1 MSVNR
6 WQVHRAGILNYWYY
20 DEAEFLFAGG
30 RLMLRGSNGS
40 GKSVTMQSLVTVLLD
55 GVTQAR
61 RLDSFGSQSRRI
73 EDYLLGERE
82 ISEVDERTG
91 YLFFEY
97 KREATEQY
105 VTTGI
110 GLHAKRGTGRVD
122 FWGFVLENG
131 RRVGK
136 DFSLYH
142 LGHDPETGKTVKIPL
157 SRRELVHAIGA
168 DGQVV
173 SSHSEYMA
181 LVNARVY
188 GFRELGQYEEL
199 MRLLIQ
205 LRSPKLS
212 RDFKPTVIYEIL
224 NASLPA
230 LTDEELRPL
239 SETLANIEQT
249 RLSLEQMRREE
260 KAFSQLCQAYT
271 AYNRS
276 VLGKRASLLMGQRER
291 LQAAERRL
299 EAIGG
304 EQKEAEALC
313 AQAATAQ
320 QSLTAEESRLREE
333 QKALMS
339 NEAFQ
344 AAEEK
349 KQRLDERAQLAKRRE
364 QKAGDYAAK
373 RRREL
378 TLTEDLRKAEAACEA
393 LRQAAAAALAALGE
407 LAADGVFPEHAALAA
422 EATAETVDD
431 ALAQVF
437 RQRLKDWRAHLR
449 AVRAAFADIGQRREE
464 LARLAQ
470 EFSEEL
476 RQLDVYKEEKAQAER
491 ALGEARRALVA
502 QYYEWKKAYAERL
515 PVEEETKL
523 LGMLADLYET
533 CDWQDVTE
541 VLEAA
546 QTAAQQRL
554 LAQESEVRLVLTE
567 TREVREAK
575 EAEIAQLKEARE
587 AEPEQHEAVRATRA
601 RLRAAGIPCQSF
613 YEAVEFK
620 KEVSPE
626 TRERLESA
634 LTEAGL
640 LQALILTDDAADAQL
655 TAEDYGAVL
664 RAGEP
669 VLMGQSLCD
678 YLEPTPDEAAGVT
691 KERIAAVLGGIKVTL
706 AAGAYPA
713 ADGGVTCIDIET
725 GGYAQGCV
733 SGHAPHAEGAR
744 YIGRQAREALR
755 RRQLAA
761 AEAELAALRQREE
774 RQQAELAEIAAA
786 RAAVLEARRA
796 FPAETACRT
805 QYEAARAK
813 EAFITQQAQRVE
825 EKDAQQ
831 KERQLALRESI
842 AALRELRADD
852 ALAAEDAAYEAAERQ
867 LEEYQQELDVM
878 FRKAGELRN
887 AQSLAA
893 RDRDDLA
900 DTRAEADC
908 LRGEQLE
915 LEARDQWLGARLAA
929 LDELLAAL
937 DAAAIEQRIA
947 AIAARLDAV
956 PEELRQAVR
965 EETEARGRLRQLAQ
979 ESERLTRACAERH
992 QLTAAAEKLVE
1003 AERAYA
1009 FLPAEDLTPQ
1019 GIAALAKAQES
1030 SDAATL
1036 AKRFTRVSNAYQE
1049 SQSVLTEY
1057 RLILQTAETAL
1068 ALPAGLGTAAALA
1081 ADDATAA
1088 VLFPEDWQALR
1099 EAAARQLVLTVS
1111 GSRKESPY
1119 TERDALV
1126 QRLAEQQNLL
1136 SEQDEALY
1144 KQIIMNSIGATI
1156 SAHIYDAER
1165 WVSQMN
1171 AIMAQSETSS
1181 GLRFHLS
1188 WKPDVDAADAA
1199 GGENLR
1205 EVVRLLHADPGALTE
1220 EDRGKLMDFFKN
1232 RVDQARAI
1240 ADADDKSADAWSPA
1254 VRDMLDY
1261 RKWFAFQLS
1270 YDKGEK
1276 IRRRQLTDRNFFQFS
1291 GGEKAMA
1298 MYAPL
1303 FSAAYSRYQEAAPDA
1318 PRLITL
1324 DEAFAGVDEQNMR
1337 DMFRLVESMHFNYIM
1352 NSQAVWGEYD
1362 VVPEL
1367 NIYSL
1372 MRPLNAPFVTLV
1384 KFHWDGR
1391 MRRPL
1396 DAGAEGSGETEAAD
1410 DADGAAG

>member
-1 MSVNR
+1 
-6 WQVHRAGILNYWYY
+6 
-20 DEAEFLFAGG
+20 
-30 RLMLRGSNGS
+30 
-40 GKSVTMQSLVTVLLD
+40 
-55 GVTQAR
+55 
-61 RLDSFGSQSRRI
+61 
-73 EDYLLGERE
+73 
-82 ISEVDERTG
+82 
-91 YLFFEY
+91 
-97 KREATEQY
+97 
-105 VTTGI
+105 
-110 GLHAKRGTGRVD
+110 
-122 FWGFVLENG
+122 
-131 RRVGK
+131 
-136 DFSLYH
+136 
-142 LGHDPETGKTVKIPL
+142 
-157 SRRELVHAIGA
+157 
-168 DGQVV
+168 
-173 SSHSEYMA
+173 
-181 LVNARVY
+181 
-188 GFRELGQYEEL
+188 
-199 MRLLIQ
+199 
-205 LRSPKLS
+205 
-212 RDFKPTVIYEIL
+212 
-224 NASLPA
+224 
-230 LTDEELRPL
+230 
-239 SETLANIEQT
+239 
-249 RLSLEQMRREE
+249 
-260 KAFSQLCQAYT
+260 
-271 AYNRS
+271 
-276 VLGKRASLLMGQRER
+276 
-291 LQAAERRL
+291 
-299 EAIGG
+299 
-304 EQKEAEALC
+304 
-313 AQAATAQ
+313 
-320 QSLTAEESRLREE
+320 
-333 QKALMS
+333 
-339 NEAFQ
+339 
-344 AAEEK
+344 
-349 KQRLDERAQLAKRRE
+349 
-364 QKAGDYAAK
+364 
-373 RRREL
+373 
-378 TLTEDLRKAEAACEA
+378 
-393 LRQAAAAALAALGE
+393 
-407 LAADGVFPEHAALAA
+407 
-422 EATAETVDD
+422 
-431 ALAQVF
+431 
-437 RQRLKDWRAHLR
+437 
-449 AVRAAFADIGQRREE
+449 
-464 LARLAQ
+464 
-470 EFSEEL
+470 
-476 RQLDVYKEEKAQAER
+476 
-491 ALGEARRALVA
+491 
-502 QYYEWKKAYAERL
+502 
-515 PVEEETKL
+515 
-523 LGMLADLYET
+523 MLADLYET

-546 QTAAQQRL
+546 QTVAQQRL
-554 LAQESEVRLVLTE
+554 LAQESEVRLALTE
-567 TREVREAK
+567 TREAREAK
-575 EAEIAQLKEARE
+575 EMEIAQLKEARE

-601 RLRAAGIPCQSF
+601 RLRAAGIPCQPF

-640 LQALILTDDAADAQL
+640 LQALILADDAADAQL

-691 KERIAAVLGGIKVTL
+691 KERIAAVLGGIQVAL
-706 AAGAYPA
+706 AVGAYPA
-713 ADGGVTCIDIET
+713 ADGGVTCIDIEA

-761 AEAELAALRQREE
+761 AEEELAALRQREE
-774 RQQAELAEIAAA
+774 RQQAEIAKIAAA

-852 ALAAEDAAYEAAERQ
+852 ALAAEDAAYEAAER
-867 LEEYQQELDVM
+867 
-878 FRKAGELRN
+878 
-887 AQSLAA
+887 
-893 RDRDDLA
+893 
-900 DTRAEADC
+900 
-908 LRGEQLE
+908 
-915 LEARDQWLGARLAA
+915 
-929 LDELLAAL
+929 
-937 DAAAIEQRIA
+937 
-947 AIAARLDAV
+947 
-956 PEELRQAVR
+956 
-965 EETEARGRLRQLAQ
+965 
-979 ESERLTRACAERH
+979 
-992 QLTAAAEKLVE
+992 
-1003 AERAYA
+1003 AYA
-1009 FLPAEDLTPQ
+1009 FLPAEELTPQ

-1068 ALPAGLGTAAALA
+1068 ALPAGLGTDAALA
-1081 ADDATAA
+1081 ADGAA
-1088 VLFPEDWQALR
+1088 VMFPEEWQALR

-1240 ADADDKSADAWSPA
+1240 ADVDDKSADAWSPA

-1261 RKWFAFQLS
+1261 RQWFAFQLS

>member
-1 MSVNR
+1 M
-6 WQVHRAGILNYWYY
+6 
-20 DEAEFLFAGG
+20 
-30 RLMLRGSNGS
+30 
-40 GKSVTMQSLVTVLLD
+40 
-55 GVTQAR
+55 
-61 RLDSFGSQSRRI
+61 
-73 EDYLLGERE
+73 
-82 ISEVDERTG
+82 
-91 YLFFEY
+91 
-97 KREATEQY
+97 
-105 VTTGI
+105 
-110 GLHAKRGTGRVD
+110 
-122 FWGFVLENG
+122 
-131 RRVGK
+131 
-136 DFSLYH
+136 
-142 LGHDPETGKTVKIPL
+142 
-157 SRRELVHAIGA
+157 
-168 DGQVV
+168 
-173 SSHSEYMA
+173 
-181 LVNARVY
+181 
-188 GFRELGQYEEL
+188 
-199 MRLLIQ
+199 
-205 LRSPKLS
+205 
-212 RDFKPTVIYEIL
+212 
-224 NASLPA
+224 
-230 LTDEELRPL
+230 
-239 SETLANIEQT
+239 
-249 RLSLEQMRREE
+249 
-260 KAFSQLCQAYT
+260 
-271 AYNRS
+271 
-276 VLGKRASLLMGQRER
+276 
-291 LQAAERRL
+291 
-299 EAIGG
+299 
-304 EQKEAEALC
+304 
-313 AQAATAQ
+313 
-320 QSLTAEESRLREE
+320 
-333 QKALMS
+333 
-339 NEAFQ
+339 
-344 AAEEK
+344 
-349 KQRLDERAQLAKRRE
+349 
-364 QKAGDYAAK
+364 
-373 RRREL
+373 
-378 TLTEDLRKAEAACEA
+378 
-393 LRQAAAAALAALGE
+393 
-407 LAADGVFPEHAALAA
+407 
-422 EATAETVDD
+422 
-431 ALAQVF
+431 
-437 RQRLKDWRAHLR
+437 
-449 AVRAAFADIGQRREE
+449 
-464 LARLAQ
+464 
-470 EFSEEL
+470 
-476 RQLDVYKEEKAQAER
+476 
-491 ALGEARRALVA
+491 
-502 QYYEWKKAYAERL
+502 
-515 PVEEETKL
+515 
-523 LGMLADLYET
+523 
-533 CDWQDVTE
+533 
-541 VLEAA
+541 
-546 QTAAQQRL
+546 
-554 LAQESEVRLVLTE
+554 
-567 TREVREAK
+567 
-575 EAEIAQLKEARE
+575 
-587 AEPEQHEAVRATRA
+587 
-601 RLRAAGIPCQSF
+601 
-613 YEAVEFK
+613 
-620 KEVSPE
+620 
-626 TRERLESA
+626 
-634 LTEAGL
+634 
-640 LQALILTDDAADAQL
+640 
-655 TAEDYGAVL
+655 
-664 RAGEP
+664 
-669 VLMGQSLCD
+669 
-678 YLEPTPDEAAGVT
+678 
-691 KERIAAVLGGIKVTL
+691 
-706 AAGAYPA
+706 
-713 ADGGVTCIDIET
+713 
-725 GGYAQGCV
+725 
-733 SGHAPHAEGAR
+733 
-744 YIGRQAREALR
+744 
-755 RRQLAA
+755 
-761 AEAELAALRQREE
+761 
-774 RQQAELAEIAAA
+774 
-786 RAAVLEARRA
+786 
-796 FPAETACRT
+796 
-805 QYEAARAK
+805 
-813 EAFITQQAQRVE
+813 E

-878 FRKAGELRN
+878 FRKAGELRS

-900 DTRAEADC
+900 DTRAEADR

-915 LEARDQWLGARLAA
+915 LEA

-947 AIAARLDAV
+947 AITARLDAV

-979 ESERLTRACAERH
+979 ESERLTRACAERR

-1009 FLPAEDLTPQ
+1009 FLPAEELTPQ

-1081 ADDATAA
+1081 ADDAAAA

-1119 TERDALV
+1119 AARDALV

-1240 ADADDKSADAWSPA
+1240 ADVDDKSADAWSPA

-1261 RKWFAFQLS
+1261 RQWFAFQLS

>member
-97 KREATEQY
+97 KREETEQY

-157 SRRELVHAIGA
+157 SRRELVHEVGA

-188 GFRELGQYEEL
+188 GFREIGQYEEL

-249 RLSLEQMRREE
+249 RLSLEQMGREE
-260 KAFSQLCQAYT
+260 KAFAQLCQAYT

-276 VLGKRASLLMGQRER
+276 VLGKRASLLFGQRER
-291 LQAAERRL
+291 LRAAERRL

-304 EQKEAEALC
+304 EQKEAGALC
-313 AQAATAQ
+313 AQAAAVQ

-349 KQRLDERAQLAKRRE
+349 KQRLDERAQLAKRWE
-364 QKAGDYAAK
+364 QKADDYAAK

-393 LRQAAAAALAALGE
+393 LRQAVAAALAALGE

-437 RQRLKDWRAHLR
+437 RQRLKAWRAHLR

-476 RQLDVYKEEKAQAER
+476 RQLDAYKEEKAQAER

-554 LAQESEVRLVLTE
+554 LAQESEVQLALAALAE
-567 TREVREAK
+567 AREAS
-575 EAEIAQLKEARE
+575 EAEVAQLKEARE
-587 AEPEQHEAVRATRA
+587 AEPEQHEDVRATRA
-601 RLRAAGIPCQSF
+601 RLRAAGIHCQPF
-613 YEAVEFK
+613 YGAVEFK
-620 KEVSPE
+620 KEVAPE

-640 LQALILTDDAADAQL
+640 LQALILADDAADARL
-655 TAEDYGAVL
+655 TEQDYGAVL

-691 KERIAAVLGGIKVTL
+691 KERIAAVLGGIRVAL
-706 AAGAYPA
+706 ASGAYPA

-733 SGHAPHAEGAR
+733 SGHAPRAEGAR

-755 RRQLAA
+755 RRQLAE
-761 AEAELAALRQREE
+761 AEARLADLRSQEAA
-774 RQQAELAEIAAA
+774 QQARLDEIAAA
-786 RAAVLEARRA
+786 RAGVREARRA
-796 FPAETACRT
+796 FPGETACRT

-813 EAFITQQAQRVE
+813 EAFIAQQAQRVE
-825 EKDAQQ
+825 EKDA
-831 KERQLALRESI
+831 KKKARQLALRERI

-852 ALAAEDAAYEAAERQ
+852 ALAAEDAAYEAAERE
-867 LEEYQQELDVM
+867 LEEYQQELAVL
-878 FRKAGELRN
+878 FRKAAELRST
-887 AQSLAA
+887 QSMAA

-900 DTRAEADC
+900 ATRAEADR

-915 LEARDQWLGARLAA
+915 MEERNQWLAARVAA
-929 LDELLAAL
+929 LDEVLARL

-979 ESERLTRACAERH
+979 ESERLTRACAERR

-1009 FLPAEDLTPQ
+1009 FLPAEELTPQ

-1057 RLILQTAETAL
+1057 RLVLQTAETEL
-1068 ALPAGLGTAAALA
+1068 TLPAGLGTAAALA
-1081 ADDATAA
+1081 ADDAAAA

-1119 TERDALV
+1119 AEHAAIA
-1126 QRLAEQQNLL
+1126 QRLEEQQNLL
-1136 SEQDEALY
+1136 SQQDQELY
-1144 KQIIMNSIGATI
+1144 EQIIMNSIGATI

-1188 WKPDVDAADAA
+1188 WKPDAEA
-1199 GGENLR
+1199 GGEGLR
-1205 EVVRLLHADPGALTE
+1205 EVVQLLHADPGALTE

-1232 RVDQARAI
+1232 RVDQASAI

-1276 IRRRQLTDRNFFQFS
+1276 IRRRQLTDRNFSQFS

-1337 DMFRLVESMHFNYIM
+1337 DMFRIVESMHFNYIM

-1367 NIYSL
+1367 NIYNL
-1372 MRPLNAPFVTLV
+1372 MRPLNKPFVTLV
-1384 KFHWDGR
+1384 KFHWDGH

-1396 DAGAEGSGETEAAD
+1396 DEEAE
-1410 DADGAAG
+1410 DAES

>member
-199 MRLLIQ
+199 
-205 LRSPKLS
+205 
-212 RDFKPTVIYEIL
+212 
-224 NASLPA
+224 
-230 LTDEELRPL
+230 RPL

-276 VLGKRASLLMGQRER
+276 VLGKRASLLLGQRER

-313 AQAATAQ
+313 AQAAAAQ

-364 QKAGDYAAK
+364 QKADDYAAK

-422 EATAETVDD
+422 EATAETADD

-437 RQRLKDWRAHLR
+437 RQRLKAWRAHLR

-491 ALGEARRALVA
+491 ALGEARQALVA

-554 LAQESEVRLVLTE
+554 LAQESEVRLALIE
-567 TREVREAK
+567 TREAREAK
-575 EAEIAQLKEARE
+575 EMEIAQLKEARE

-601 RLRAAGIPCQSF
+601 RLRAAGIPCQPF

-640 LQALILTDDAADAQL
+640 LQALILADDAADAQL

-691 KERIAAVLGGIKVTL
+691 KERIAAVLGGIQVAL

-713 ADGGVTCIDIET
+713 ADGGVTCIDIEA

-761 AEAELAALRQREE
+761 AEEELAALRQREE
-774 RQQAELAEIAAA
+774 RQQAEIAKIAAA

-852 ALAAEDAAYEAAERQ
+852 ALAA
-867 LEEYQQELDVM
+867 
-878 FRKAGELRN
+878 
-887 AQSLAA
+887 
-893 RDRDDLA
+893 
-900 DTRAEADC
+900 
-908 LRGEQLE
+908 
-915 LEARDQWLGARLAA
+915 

-947 AIAARLDAV
+947 AITARLDAV

-979 ESERLTRACAERH
+979 ESERLTRACAERR

-1003 AERAYA
+1003 AERVYA
-1009 FLPAEDLTPQ
+1009 FLPAEELTSQ

-1068 ALPAGLGTAAALA
+1068 ALPAGLGTDAALA
-1081 ADDATAA
+1081 ADGAA
-1088 VLFPEDWQALR
+1088 VMFPEEWQALR

-1240 ADADDKSADAWSPA
+1240 ADVDDKSADAWSPA

-1261 RKWFAFQLS
+1261 RQWFAFQLS

-1372 MRPLNAPFVTLV
+1372 MRPLNALFVTLV

>member
-73 EDYLLGERE
+73 EEYLLGERE

-157 SRRELVHAIGA
+157 SRRELVHEVGA

-188 GFRELGQYEEL
+188 GFREIGQYEEL

-260 KAFSQLCQAYT
+260 KAFAQLCQAYT

-276 VLGKRASLLMGQRER
+276 VLGKRASLLFGQRER
-291 LQAAERRL
+291 LRAAERRL

-304 EQKEAEALC
+304 EQKEAGALC
-313 AQAATAQ
+313 AQAAAAQ

-364 QKAGDYAAK
+364 QKADDYAAK

-393 LRQAAAAALAALGE
+393 IEAAAATGLERLEETAS
-407 LAADGVFPEHAALAA
+407 DGVFPEHAALVSEFSLAA
-422 EATAETVDD
+422 ADD

-437 RQRLKDWRAHLR
+437 RQRLQAWRAHLR

-476 RQLDVYKEEKAQAER
+476 RQLDAYKEEKAQAER

-554 LAQESEVRLVLTE
+554 LAQESEVQLALAALAE
-567 TREVREAK
+567 AREAS
-575 EAEIAQLKEARE
+575 EAEVAQLKEARE
-587 AEPEQHEAVRATRA
+587 AEPEQHEDVRATVA

-620 KEVSPE
+620 KEVAPE

-640 LQALILTDDAADAQL
+640 LQALILADDAADAQL
-655 TAEDYGAVL
+655 MEEDYGAVL

-691 KERIAAVLGGIKVTL
+691 KERIAAVLGGIRVAL
-706 AAGAYPA
+706 ASGAYPA
-713 ADGGVTCIDIET
+713 ADGGVTCIDIEA

-733 SGHAPHAEGAR
+733 SGHAPHAEGAC

-761 AEAELAALRQREE
+761 AEEELAALRQQEE

-786 RAAVLEARRA
+786 RAGVREARRA

-825 EKDAQQ
+825 EKDALQ
-831 KERQLALRESI
+831 KERQLALRERI

-878 FRKAGELRN
+878 FRKAGELRS

-900 DTRAEADC
+900 DTRAEADR

-947 AIAARLDAV
+947 AITARLDAV

-979 ESERLTRACAERH
+979 ESERLTRACAERR

-1009 FLPAEDLTPQ
+1009 FLPAEELTPQ

-1081 ADDATAA
+1081 ADDAAAA

-1119 TERDALV
+1119 AERDALA

-1276 IRRRQLTDRNFFQFS
+1276 
-1291 GGEKAMA
+1291 AMA

-1396 DAGAEGSGETEAAD
+1396 DAGAEGSGKTEAAD

>member
-276 VLGKRASLLMGQRER
+276 VLGKRASLLLGQRER

-313 AQAATAQ
+313 AQAAAAQ

-364 QKAGDYAAK
+364 QKADDYAAK

-422 EATAETVDD
+422 ETTAETADD

-437 RQRLKDWRAHLR
+437 RQRLKAWRAHLR

-491 ALGEARRALVA
+491 ALGEARQALVA

-554 LAQESEVRLVLTE
+554 LAQESEVRLALTE
-567 TREVREAK
+567 TREAREAK
-575 EAEIAQLKEARE
+575 EMEIAQLKEARE

-601 RLRAAGIPCQSF
+601 RLRAAGIPCQPF

-640 LQALILTDDAADAQL
+640 LQALILADDAADAQL

-691 KERIAAVLGGIKVTL
+691 KERIAAVLGGIQVAL

-744 YIGRQAREALR
+744 YIGRQARETLR

-761 AEAELAALRQREE
+761 AEEELAALRQREE
-774 RQQAELAEIAAA
+774 RQQAEIAKIAAA

-831 KERQLALRESI
+831 KVRQLALRERI

-878 FRKAGELRN
+878 FRKAGELRS

-900 DTRAEADC
+900 DTRAEADR

-947 AIAARLDAV
+947 AITARLDAV

-979 ESERLTRACAERH
+979 ESERLTRACAERR

-1009 FLPAEDLTPQ
+1009 FLPAEELTSQ

-1081 ADDATAA
+1081 ADDAAAA

-1119 TERDALV
+1119 AERDALV

-1240 ADADDKSADAWSPA
+1240 ADVDDKSADAWSPA

-1261 RKWFAFQLS
+1261 RQWFAFQLS

>member
-30 RLMLRGSNGS
+30 CLMLRGSNGS

-82 ISEVDERTG
+82 ISEVDERMG

-249 RLSLEQMRREE
+249 RLSLEQMGREE

-276 VLGKRASLLMGQRER
+276 VLGKRASLLLDQRER

-313 AQAATAQ
+313 AQAAAAQ

-364 QKAGDYAAK
+364 QKADDYAAK

-422 EATAETVDD
+422 ETTAETADD

-437 RQRLKDWRAHLR
+437 RQRLKAWRAHLR

-491 ALGEARRALVA
+491 ALGEARQALVA

-554 LAQESEVRLVLTE
+554 LAQESEVRLALTE
-567 TREVREAK
+567 TREAREAK
-575 EAEIAQLKEARE
+575 EMEIAQLKEARE

-601 RLRAAGIPCQSF
+601 PAGGGHPLPALLRGGGVQKGGLAG
-613 YEAVEFK
+613 
-620 KEVSPE
+620 
-626 TRERLESA
+626 
-634 LTEAGL
+634 
-640 LQALILTDDAADAQL
+640 DARAPGV
-655 TAEDYGAVL
+655 GAH
-664 RAGEP
+664 
-669 VLMGQSLCD
+669 
-678 YLEPTPDEAAGVT
+678 
-691 KERIAAVLGGIKVTL
+691 GGGA
-706 AAGAYPA
+706 AAGAHP
-713 ADGGVTCIDIET
+713 
-725 GGYAQGCV
+725 
-733 SGHAPHAEGAR
+733 
-744 YIGRQAREALR
+744 
-755 RRQLAA
+755 
-761 AEAELAALRQREE
+761 
-774 RQQAELAEIAAA
+774 
-786 RAAVLEARRA
+786 
-796 FPAETACRT
+796 
-805 QYEAARAK
+805 
-813 EAFITQQAQRVE
+813 
-825 EKDAQQ
+825 
-831 KERQLALRESI
+831 
-842 AALRELRADD
+842 
-852 ALAAEDAAYEAAERQ
+852 
-867 LEEYQQELDVM
+867 
-878 FRKAGELRN
+878 
-887 AQSLAA
+887 
-893 RDRDDLA
+893 
-900 DTRAEADC
+900 
-908 LRGEQLE
+908 RG
-915 LEARDQWLGARLAA
+915 
-929 LDELLAAL
+929 
-937 DAAAIEQRIA
+937 
-947 AIAARLDAV
+947 
-956 PEELRQAVR
+956 
-965 EETEARGRLRQLAQ
+965 
-979 ESERLTRACAERH
+979 
-992 QLTAAAEKLVE
+992 
-1003 AERAYA
+1003 
-1009 FLPAEDLTPQ
+1009 
-1019 GIAALAKAQES
+1019 
-1030 SDAATL
+1030 
-1036 AKRFTRVSNAYQE
+1036 
-1049 SQSVLTEY
+1049 
-1057 RLILQTAETAL
+1057 
-1068 ALPAGLGTAAALA
+1068 
-1081 ADDATAA
+1081 
-1088 VLFPEDWQALR
+1088 
-1099 EAAARQLVLTVS
+1099 
-1111 GSRKESPY
+1111 
-1119 TERDALV
+1119 
-1126 QRLAEQQNLL
+1126 
-1136 SEQDEALY
+1136 
-1144 KQIIMNSIGATI
+1144 
-1156 SAHIYDAER
+1156 
-1165 WVSQMN
+1165 
-1171 AIMAQSETSS
+1171 
-1181 GLRFHLS
+1181 
-1188 WKPDVDAADAA
+1188 
-1199 GGENLR
+1199 
-1205 EVVRLLHADPGALTE
+1205 
-1220 EDRGKLMDFFKN
+1220 
-1232 RVDQARAI
+1232 
-1240 ADADDKSADAWSPA
+1240 
-1254 VRDMLDY
+1254 
-1261 RKWFAFQLS
+1261 
-1270 YDKGEK
+1270 
-1276 IRRRQLTDRNFFQFS
+1276 
-1291 GGEKAMA
+1291 
-1298 MYAPL
+1298 
-1303 FSAAYSRYQEAAPDA
+1303 
-1318 PRLITL
+1318 
-1324 DEAFAGVDEQNMR
+1324 
-1337 DMFRLVESMHFNYIM
+1337 
-1352 NSQAVWGEYD
+1352 
-1362 VVPEL
+1362 
-1367 NIYSL
+1367 
-1372 MRPLNAPFVTLV
+1372 
-1384 KFHWDGR
+1384 
-1391 MRRPL
+1391 
-1396 DAGAEGSGETEAAD
+1396 
-1410 DADGAAG
+1410 

>member
-276 VLGKRASLLMGQRER
+276 VLGKRASLLLGQRER

-313 AQAATAQ
+313 AQAAAAQ

-349 KQRLDERAQLAKRRE
+349 KQRLDERAQL
-364 QKAGDYAAK
+364 AK

-422 EATAETVDD
+422 ETTAETADD

-437 RQRLKDWRAHLR
+437 RQRLKAWRAHLR

-491 ALGEARRALVA
+491 ALGEARQALVA

-554 LAQESEVRLVLTE
+554 LAQESEVRLALIE
-567 TREVREAK
+567 TREAREAK
-575 EAEIAQLKEARE
+575 EMEIAQLKEARE

-601 RLRAAGIPCQSF
+601 RLRAAGIPCQPF

-640 LQALILTDDAADAQL
+640 LQALILADDAADAQL

-691 KERIAAVLGGIKVTL
+691 KERIAAVLGGIQVAL

-713 ADGGVTCIDIET
+713 ADGGVTCIDIEA

-774 RQQAELAEIAAA
+774 RQQAEIAKIAAA
-786 RAAVLEARRA
+786 RAGGSVSSRRSQSA
-796 FPAETACRT
+796 SR
-805 QYEAARAK
+805 ARARN
-813 EAFITQQAQRVE
+813 AASSRQRR
-825 EKDAQQ
+825 KSSSRRSAPMRSCRQRNSRHRASRRSQ
-831 KERQLALRESI
+831 KR
-842 AALRELRADD
+842 
-852 ALAAEDAAYEAAERQ
+852 
-867 LEEYQQELDVM
+867 
-878 FRKAGELRN
+878 RKAAMRP
-887 AQSLAA
+887 
-893 RDRDDLA
+893 
-900 DTRAEADC
+900 
-908 LRGEQLE
+908 
-915 LEARDQWLGARLAA
+915 RL
-929 LDELLAAL
+929 
-937 DAAAIEQRIA
+937 
-947 AIAARLDAV
+947 
-956 PEELRQAVR
+956 P
-965 EETEARGRLRQLAQ
+965 
-979 ESERLTRACAERH
+979 
-992 QLTAAAEKLVE
+992 
-1003 AERAYA
+1003 
-1009 FLPAEDLTPQ
+1009 
-1019 GIAALAKAQES
+1019 
-1030 SDAATL
+1030 
-1036 AKRFTRVSNAYQE
+1036 
-1049 SQSVLTEY
+1049 
-1057 RLILQTAETAL
+1057 
-1068 ALPAGLGTAAALA
+1068 
-1081 ADDATAA
+1081 
-1088 VLFPEDWQALR
+1088 
-1099 EAAARQLVLTVS
+1099 S
-1111 GSRKESPY
+1111 GS
-1119 TERDALV
+1119 
-1126 QRLAEQQNLL
+1126 
-1136 SEQDEALY
+1136 
-1144 KQIIMNSIGATI
+1144 
-1156 SAHIYDAER
+1156 
-1165 WVSQMN
+1165 
-1171 AIMAQSETSS
+1171 
-1181 GLRFHLS
+1181 
-1188 WKPDVDAADAA
+1188 
-1199 GGENLR
+1199 
-1205 EVVRLLHADPGALTE
+1205 
-1220 EDRGKLMDFFKN
+1220 
-1232 RVDQARAI
+1232 
-1240 ADADDKSADAWSPA
+1240 PA
-1254 VRDMLDY
+1254 
-1261 RKWFAFQLS
+1261 
-1270 YDKGEK
+1270 
-1276 IRRRQLTDRNFFQFS
+1276 
-1291 GGEKAMA
+1291 
-1298 MYAPL
+1298 
-1303 FSAAYSRYQEAAPDA
+1303 
-1318 PRLITL
+1318 
-1324 DEAFAGVDEQNMR
+1324 
-1337 DMFRLVESMHFNYIM
+1337 
-1352 NSQAVWGEYD
+1352 
-1362 VVPEL
+1362 
-1367 NIYSL
+1367 
-1372 MRPLNAPFVTLV
+1372 
-1384 KFHWDGR
+1384 
-1391 MRRPL
+1391 
-1396 DAGAEGSGETEAAD
+1396 
-1410 DADGAAG
+1410 

>member
-1 MSVNR
+1 M
-6 WQVHRAGILNYWYY
+6 
-20 DEAEFLFAGG
+20 
-30 RLMLRGSNGS
+30 
-40 GKSVTMQSLVTVLLD
+40 
-55 GVTQAR
+55 
-61 RLDSFGSQSRRI
+61 
-73 EDYLLGERE
+73 
-82 ISEVDERTG
+82 
-91 YLFFEY
+91 
-97 KREATEQY
+97 
-105 VTTGI
+105 
-110 GLHAKRGTGRVD
+110 
-122 FWGFVLENG
+122 
-131 RRVGK
+131 
-136 DFSLYH
+136 
-142 LGHDPETGKTVKIPL
+142 
-157 SRRELVHAIGA
+157 HAIGA

-378 TLTEDLRKAEAACEA
+378 TLTEELRKAEAACEA

-422 EATAETVDD
+422 EVTAETVDD

-437 RQRLKDWRAHLR
+437 RQRLKAWRAHLR

-678 YLEPTPDEAAGVT
+678 YLEPTPDETAGVT

-786 RAAVLEARRA
+786 RAGVREARRA

-831 KERQLALRESI
+831 KERQLALRERI

-878 FRKAGELRN
+878 FRKAGELRS

-1068 ALPAGLGTAAALA
+1068 ALPAGLGTAAVLA

>member
-1 MSVNR
+1 MSVNH

-61 RLDSFGSQSRRI
+61 QLDSFGSQSRRI

-97 KREATEQY
+97 KREETEQY

-131 RRVGK
+131 RRVGT
-136 DFSLYH
+136 DFAFYH

-276 VLGKRASLLMGQRER
+276 VLGKRASLLLGQRER

-304 EQKEAEALC
+304 EKKEAEALC

-364 QKAGDYAAK
+364 QKADDYAAK

-464 LARLAQ
+464 LAHLAQ

-567 TREVREAK
+567 TREAREAK

-640 LQALILTDDAADAQL
+640 LQALILADDAADAQL

-678 YLEPTPDEAAGVT
+678 YLEPTPQCSAASRSPWQLALIRRLMTVLPAST
-691 KERIAAVLGGIKVTL
+691 SRRAATRRAVCRAMHRTRRARAISAGRRARPC
-706 AAGAYPA
+706 AAA
-713 ADGGVTCIDIET
+713 
-725 GGYAQGCV
+725 
-733 SGHAPHAEGAR
+733 SS
-744 YIGRQAREALR
+744 LR
-755 RRQLAA
+755 RR
-761 AEAELAALRQREE
+761 R
-774 RQQAELAEIAAA
+774 
-786 RAAVLEARRA
+786 
-796 FPAETACRT
+796 
-805 QYEAARAK
+805 
-813 EAFITQQAQRVE
+813 
-825 EKDAQQ
+825 
-831 KERQLALRESI
+831 S
-842 AALRELRADD
+842 
-852 ALAAEDAAYEAAERQ
+852 
-867 LEEYQQELDVM
+867 
-878 FRKAGELRN
+878 
-887 AQSLAA
+887 
-893 RDRDDLA
+893 
-900 DTRAEADC
+900 
-908 LRGEQLE
+908 
-915 LEARDQWLGARLAA
+915 
-929 LDELLAAL
+929 
-937 DAAAIEQRIA
+937 
-947 AIAARLDAV
+947 
-956 PEELRQAVR
+956 
-965 EETEARGRLRQLAQ
+965 
-979 ESERLTRACAERH
+979 
-992 QLTAAAEKLVE
+992 
-1003 AERAYA
+1003 
-1009 FLPAEDLTPQ
+1009 
-1019 GIAALAKAQES
+1019 
-1030 SDAATL
+1030 
-1036 AKRFTRVSNAYQE
+1036 
-1049 SQSVLTEY
+1049 
-1057 RLILQTAETAL
+1057 
-1068 ALPAGLGTAAALA
+1068 
-1081 ADDATAA
+1081 
-1088 VLFPEDWQALR
+1088 
-1099 EAAARQLVLTVS
+1099 
-1111 GSRKESPY
+1111 
-1119 TERDALV
+1119 
-1126 QRLAEQQNLL
+1126 
-1136 SEQDEALY
+1136 
-1144 KQIIMNSIGATI
+1144 
-1156 SAHIYDAER
+1156 
-1165 WVSQMN
+1165 
-1171 AIMAQSETSS
+1171 
-1181 GLRFHLS
+1181 
-1188 WKPDVDAADAA
+1188 
-1199 GGENLR
+1199 
-1205 EVVRLLHADPGALTE
+1205 
-1220 EDRGKLMDFFKN
+1220 
-1232 RVDQARAI
+1232 
-1240 ADADDKSADAWSPA
+1240 
-1254 VRDMLDY
+1254 
-1261 RKWFAFQLS
+1261 
-1270 YDKGEK
+1270 
-1276 IRRRQLTDRNFFQFS
+1276 
-1291 GGEKAMA
+1291 
-1298 MYAPL
+1298 
-1303 FSAAYSRYQEAAPDA
+1303 
-1318 PRLITL
+1318 
-1324 DEAFAGVDEQNMR
+1324 
-1337 DMFRLVESMHFNYIM
+1337 
-1352 NSQAVWGEYD
+1352 
-1362 VVPEL
+1362 
-1367 NIYSL
+1367 
-1372 MRPLNAPFVTLV
+1372 
-1384 KFHWDGR
+1384 
-1391 MRRPL
+1391 
-1396 DAGAEGSGETEAAD
+1396 
-1410 DADGAAG
+1410 

>member
-276 VLGKRASLLMGQRER
+276 VLGKRASLLLGQRER

-313 AQAATAQ
+313 AQAA
-320 QSLTAEESRLREE
+320 
-333 QKALMS
+333 
-339 NEAFQ
+339 
-344 AAEEK
+344 
-349 KQRLDERAQLAKRRE
+349 
-364 QKAGDYAAK
+364 
-373 RRREL
+373 
-378 TLTEDLRKAEAACEA
+378 
-393 LRQAAAAALAALGE
+393 AALAALGE

-422 EATAETVDD
+422 EATAETADD

-437 RQRLKDWRAHLR
+437 RQRLKAWRAHLR

-491 ALGEARRALVA
+491 ALGEARQALVA

-554 LAQESEVRLVLTE
+554 LAQESEVRLALIE
-567 TREVREAK
+567 TREAREAK
-575 EAEIAQLKEARE
+575 EMEIAQLKEARE

-601 RLRAAGIPCQSF
+601 RLRAAGIPCQPF

-640 LQALILTDDAADAQL
+640 LQALILADDAADAQL

-691 KERIAAVLGGIKVTL
+691 KERIAAVLGGIQVAL

-713 ADGGVTCIDIET
+713 ADGGVTCIDIEA

-761 AEAELAALRQREE
+761 AEEELAALRQREE
-774 RQQAELAEIAAA
+774 RQQAEIAKIAAA

-878 FRKAGELRN
+878 FRKAGELRS

-900 DTRAEADC
+900 DTRAEADR
-908 LRGEQLE
+908 LRGDQLE

-937 DAAAIEQRIA
+937 DAAVIEQRIA
-947 AIAARLDAV
+947 AITARLDAV

-979 ESERLTRACAERH
+979 ESERLTRACAERR

-1009 FLPAEDLTPQ
+1009 FLPAEELTPQ

-1081 ADDATAA
+1081 ADDAAAA

-1119 TERDALV
+1119 AERDALA

-1165 WVSQMN
+1165 WVSQVN

-1240 ADADDKSADAWSPA
+1240 ADVDDKSADAWSPA

-1261 RKWFAFQLS
+1261 RQWFAFQLS

>member
-188 GFRELGQYEEL
+188 GFREIGQYEEL

-260 KAFSQLCQAYT
+260 KAFAQLCQAYT

-276 VLGKRASLLMGQRER
+276 VLGKRASLLFGQRDR
-291 LQAAERRL
+291 LRAAERRL

-313 AQAATAQ
+313 AQAAAAQ

-364 QKAGDYAAK
+364 QKADDYAAK

-437 RQRLKDWRAHLR
+437 RQRLKAWRAHLR

-476 RQLDVYKEEKAQAER
+476 RQLDAYKEEKAQAER

-554 LAQESEVRLVLTE
+554 LAQESEVQLALAALAE
-567 TREVREAK
+567 AREAS
-575 EAEIAQLKEARE
+575 EAEVAQLKEARE
-587 AEPEQHEAVRATRA
+587 AEPEQHEDVRATVA

-620 KEVSPE
+620 KEVAPE

-640 LQALILTDDAADAQL
+640 LQALILADDAADAQL
-655 TAEDYGAVL
+655 MEEDYGAVL

-691 KERIAAVLGGIKVTL
+691 KERIAAVLGGIRVAL
-706 AAGAYPA
+706 ASGAYPA

-733 SGHAPHAEGAR
+733 SGHAPRTEGAR

-755 RRQLAA
+755 RRQLAE
-761 AEAELAALRQREE
+761 AEARLADLRSQEAA
-774 RQQAELAEIAAA
+774 QQARLDEIAAA
-786 RAAVLEARRA
+786 RAGVREARRA
-796 FPAETACRT
+796 FPGETACRT

-813 EAFITQQAQRVE
+813 EAFIAQQAQRVE
-825 EKDAQQ
+825 EKDA
-831 KERQLALRESI
+831 KKKARQLALRERI

-878 FRKAGELRN
+878 FRKAGELRS

-893 RDRDDLA
+893 RDQDDLA
-900 DTRAEADC
+900 DTRAEADR

-937 DAAAIEQRIA
+937 DAAAIERRIA
-947 AIAARLDAV
+947 AITARLDAV

-965 EETEARGRLRQLAQ
+965 EETEARGRLRLLAQ
-979 ESERLTRACAERH
+979 ESERLTRACAERR

-1009 FLPAEDLTPQ
+1009 FLPAEELTPQ

-1081 ADDATAA
+1081 ADDGAAA

-1119 TERDALV
+1119 AERDALA

-1367 NIYSL
+1367 NIYNL
-1372 MRPLNAPFVTLV
+1372 MRPLNKPFVTLV
-1384 KFHWDGR
+1384 KFHWDGH

-1396 DAGAEGSGETEAAD
+1396 DEEAE
-1410 DADGAAG
+1410 DAES

>member
-1 MSVNR
+1 MNR

-73 EDYLLGERE
+73 EDYLLGEKE

-97 KREATEQY
+97 KREETEQY

-157 SRRELVHAIGA
+157 SRRELVHEVGA

-188 GFRELGQYEEL
+188 GFREIGQYEEL

-249 RLSLEQMRREE
+249 RLSLEQMGREE
-260 KAFSQLCQAYT
+260 KAFAQLCQAYT

-276 VLGKRASLLMGQRER
+276 VLGKRASLLFGQRER
-291 LQAAERRL
+291 LWAAERRL

-304 EQKEAEALC
+304 EQKEAGALC
-313 AQAATAQ
+313 AQAAAAQ

-364 QKAGDYAAK
+364 QKADDYAAK

-422 EATAETVDD
+422 EATAETADD

-437 RQRLKDWRAHLR
+437 RQRLKAWRAHLR

-476 RQLDVYKEEKAQAER
+476 RQLDAYKEEKAQAER

-554 LAQESEVRLVLTE
+554 LAQESEVQLALAALAE
-567 TREVREAK
+567 AREAS
-575 EAEIAQLKEARE
+575 EAEVAQLKEARE
-587 AEPEQHEAVRATRA
+587 AEPEQHEDVRATVA
-601 RLRAAGIPCQSF
+601 RLRAAGIHCQPF
-613 YEAVEFK
+613 YGAVEFK
-620 KEVSPE
+620 KEVAPE

-640 LQALILTDDAADAQL
+640 LQALILADDAADAQL
-655 TAEDYGAVL
+655 TEQDYGAVL

-691 KERIAAVLGGIKVTL
+691 KERIAAVLGGIRVAL
-706 AAGAYPA
+706 ASGAYPA

-733 SGHAPHAEGAR
+733 SGHAPRAEGAR

-755 RRQLAA
+755 RRQLAE
-761 AEAELAALRQREE
+761 AEARLADLRSQEAA
-774 RQQAELAEIAAA
+774 QQARLDEIAAA
-786 RAAVLEARRA
+786 RAGVREARRA
-796 FPAETACRT
+796 FPGETACRT

-813 EAFITQQAQRVE
+813 EAFIAQQAQRVE
-825 EKDAQQ
+825 EKDA
-831 KERQLALRESI
+831 KKKARQLALRERI

-852 ALAAEDAAYEAAERQ
+852 ALAAEDAAYEAAERE
-867 LEEYQQELDVM
+867 LEEYQQELAVL
-878 FRKAGELRN
+878 FRKAAELRST
-887 AQSLAA
+887 QSMAA

-900 DTRAEADC
+900 ATRAEADR

-915 LEARDQWLGARLAA
+915 MEERNQWLAARVAA
-929 LDELLAAL
+929 LDEVLARL

-979 ESERLTRACAERH
+979 ESERLTRACAERR

-1009 FLPAEDLTPQ
+1009 FLPAEELTPQ

-1081 ADDATAA
+1081 ADDAAAA

-1111 GSRKESPY
+1111 GNRKESPY
-1119 TERDALV
+1119 AERDALA

-1367 NIYSL
+1367 NIYNL
-1372 MRPLNAPFVTLV
+1372 MRPLNKPFVTLV
-1384 KFHWDGR
+1384 KFHWDGH

-1396 DAGAEGSGETEAAD
+1396 DEEAE
-1410 DADGAAG
+1410 DAES

>member
-1 MSVNR
+1 M
-6 WQVHRAGILNYWYY
+6 
-20 DEAEFLFAGG
+20 
-30 RLMLRGSNGS
+30 
-40 GKSVTMQSLVTVLLD
+40 
-55 GVTQAR
+55 
-61 RLDSFGSQSRRI
+61 
-73 EDYLLGERE
+73 
-82 ISEVDERTG
+82 
-91 YLFFEY
+91 
-97 KREATEQY
+97 
-105 VTTGI
+105 
-110 GLHAKRGTGRVD
+110 
-122 FWGFVLENG
+122 
-131 RRVGK
+131 
-136 DFSLYH
+136 
-142 LGHDPETGKTVKIPL
+142 
-157 SRRELVHAIGA
+157 
-168 DGQVV
+168 
-173 SSHSEYMA
+173 
-181 LVNARVY
+181 
-188 GFRELGQYEEL
+188 
-199 MRLLIQ
+199 
-205 LRSPKLS
+205 
-212 RDFKPTVIYEIL
+212 
-224 NASLPA
+224 
-230 LTDEELRPL
+230 
-239 SETLANIEQT
+239 
-249 RLSLEQMRREE
+249 
-260 KAFSQLCQAYT
+260 
-271 AYNRS
+271 
-276 VLGKRASLLMGQRER
+276 
-291 LQAAERRL
+291 
-299 EAIGG
+299 
-304 EQKEAEALC
+304 
-313 AQAATAQ
+313 
-320 QSLTAEESRLREE
+320 
-333 QKALMS
+333 
-339 NEAFQ
+339 
-344 AAEEK
+344 
-349 KQRLDERAQLAKRRE
+349 
-364 QKAGDYAAK
+364 
-373 RRREL
+373 
-378 TLTEDLRKAEAACEA
+378 
-393 LRQAAAAALAALGE
+393 
-407 LAADGVFPEHAALAA
+407 
-422 EATAETVDD
+422 
-431 ALAQVF
+431 
-437 RQRLKDWRAHLR
+437 
-449 AVRAAFADIGQRREE
+449 
-464 LARLAQ
+464 
-470 EFSEEL
+470 
-476 RQLDVYKEEKAQAER
+476 
-491 ALGEARRALVA
+491 
-502 QYYEWKKAYAERL
+502 
-515 PVEEETKL
+515 
-523 LGMLADLYET
+523 
-533 CDWQDVTE
+533 
-541 VLEAA
+541 LEAA

-554 LAQESEVRLVLTE
+554 LAQESEVRLALTE
-567 TREVREAK
+567 TREAREAK
-575 EAEIAQLKEARE
+575 EMEIAQLKEARE

-601 RLRAAGIPCQSF
+601 RLRAAGIPCQPF

-626 TRERLESA
+626 TCERLESA

-640 LQALILTDDAADAQL
+640 LQALILADDAADAQL

-691 KERIAAVLGGIKVTL
+691 KERIAAVLGGIQVAL

-713 ADGGVTCIDIET
+713 ADGGVTCIDIEA

-761 AEAELAALRQREE
+761 AEEELAALRQREE
-774 RQQAELAEIAAA
+774 RQQAEIAKIAAA

-842 AALRELRADD
+842 AALCELRADD
-852 ALAAEDAAYEAAERQ
+852 ALAAEDAAYEAAER
-867 LEEYQQELDVM
+867 
-878 FRKAGELRN
+878 
-887 AQSLAA
+887 
-893 RDRDDLA
+893 
-900 DTRAEADC
+900 
-908 LRGEQLE
+908 
-915 LEARDQWLGARLAA
+915 
-929 LDELLAAL
+929 
-937 DAAAIEQRIA
+937 
-947 AIAARLDAV
+947 
-956 PEELRQAVR
+956 
-965 EETEARGRLRQLAQ
+965 
-979 ESERLTRACAERH
+979 
-992 QLTAAAEKLVE
+992 
-1003 AERAYA
+1003 AYA
-1009 FLPAEDLTPQ
+1009 FLPAEELTPQ

-1036 AKRFTRVSNAYQE
+1036 VKRFTRVSNAYQE

-1081 ADDATAA
+1081 ADDAAAA

-1119 TERDALV
+1119 AERDALA

-1240 ADADDKSADAWSPA
+1240 ADVDDKSADAWSPA

-1261 RKWFAFQLS
+1261 RQWFAFQLS

>member
-97 KREATEQY
+97 KREETEQY

-131 RRVGK
+131 RRVGT
-136 DFSLYH
+136 DFALYH

-271 AYNRS
+271 AYNQS
-276 VLGKRASLLMGQRER
+276 VLGKRASLFLGQRER

-304 EQKEAEALC
+304 EKKEAEALC

-364 QKAGDYAAK
+364 QKADDYAAK

-491 ALGEARRALVA
+491 ALGEARQALVA

-567 TREVREAK
+567 TREAREAK

-640 LQALILTDDAADAQL
+640 LQALILADDAADAQL

-713 ADGGVTCIDIET
+713 ADDGVTCIDIET

-831 KERQLALRESI
+831 KERQLALRERI

-867 LEEYQQELDVM
+867 ELDVM
-878 FRKAGELRN
+878 FRKAGDLRS

-900 DTRAEADC
+900 DTRAEADR

-1088 VLFPEDWQALR
+1088 VLFPEDWQVLR

-1119 TERDALV
+1119 AERDALV

-1156 SAHIYDAER
+1156 SAYIYDAER

-1261 RKWFAFQLS
+1261 RQWFAFQLS

-1276 IRRRQLTDRNFFQFS
+1276 IRRRQLTDRNFLQFS

-1298 MYAPL
+1298 MYTPL

-1367 NIYSL
+1367 NIYNL
-1372 MRPLNAPFVTLV
+1372 LRPLNKPFVTLV
-1384 KFHWDGR
+1384 KFHWNGR
-1391 MRRPL
+1391 VRQPL

>member
-1 MSVNR
+1 M
-6 WQVHRAGILNYWYY
+6 
-20 DEAEFLFAGG
+20 
-30 RLMLRGSNGS
+30 
-40 GKSVTMQSLVTVLLD
+40 
-55 GVTQAR
+55 
-61 RLDSFGSQSRRI
+61 
-73 EDYLLGERE
+73 
-82 ISEVDERTG
+82 
-91 YLFFEY
+91 
-97 KREATEQY
+97 
-105 VTTGI
+105 
-110 GLHAKRGTGRVD
+110 
-122 FWGFVLENG
+122 
-131 RRVGK
+131 
-136 DFSLYH
+136 
-142 LGHDPETGKTVKIPL
+142 
-157 SRRELVHAIGA
+157 
-168 DGQVV
+168 
-173 SSHSEYMA
+173 
-181 LVNARVY
+181 
-188 GFRELGQYEEL
+188 
-199 MRLLIQ
+199 
-205 LRSPKLS
+205 
-212 RDFKPTVIYEIL
+212 
-224 NASLPA
+224 
-230 LTDEELRPL
+230 
-239 SETLANIEQT
+239 
-249 RLSLEQMRREE
+249 
-260 KAFSQLCQAYT
+260 
-271 AYNRS
+271 
-276 VLGKRASLLMGQRER
+276 
-291 LQAAERRL
+291 
-299 EAIGG
+299 
-304 EQKEAEALC
+304 
-313 AQAATAQ
+313 
-320 QSLTAEESRLREE
+320 
-333 QKALMS
+333 
-339 NEAFQ
+339 
-344 AAEEK
+344 
-349 KQRLDERAQLAKRRE
+349 
-364 QKAGDYAAK
+364 
-373 RRREL
+373 
-378 TLTEDLRKAEAACEA
+378 
-393 LRQAAAAALAALGE
+393 
-407 LAADGVFPEHAALAA
+407 
-422 EATAETVDD
+422 
-431 ALAQVF
+431 
-437 RQRLKDWRAHLR
+437 
-449 AVRAAFADIGQRREE
+449 
-464 LARLAQ
+464 
-470 EFSEEL
+470 
-476 RQLDVYKEEKAQAER
+476 
-491 ALGEARRALVA
+491 
-502 QYYEWKKAYAERL
+502 
-515 PVEEETKL
+515 
-523 LGMLADLYET
+523 
-533 CDWQDVTE
+533 
-541 VLEAA
+541 
-546 QTAAQQRL
+546 
-554 LAQESEVRLVLTE
+554 
-567 TREVREAK
+567 
-575 EAEIAQLKEARE
+575 
-587 AEPEQHEAVRATRA
+587 
-601 RLRAAGIPCQSF
+601 
-613 YEAVEFK
+613 
-620 KEVSPE
+620 
-626 TRERLESA
+626 
-634 LTEAGL
+634 
-640 LQALILTDDAADAQL
+640 
-655 TAEDYGAVL
+655 
-664 RAGEP
+664 
-669 VLMGQSLCD
+669 
-678 YLEPTPDEAAGVT
+678 
-691 KERIAAVLGGIKVTL
+691 
-706 AAGAYPA
+706 
-713 ADGGVTCIDIET
+713 
-725 GGYAQGCV
+725 
-733 SGHAPHAEGAR
+733 
-744 YIGRQAREALR
+744 
-755 RRQLAA
+755 
-761 AEAELAALRQREE
+761 
-774 RQQAELAEIAAA
+774 
-786 RAAVLEARRA
+786 
-796 FPAETACRT
+796 
-805 QYEAARAK
+805 
-813 EAFITQQAQRVE
+813 E

-831 KERQLALRESI
+831 KERQLALRERI

-878 FRKAGELRN
+878 FRKASELRS
-887 AQSLAA
+887 AQSMAA

-900 DTRAEADC
+900 DTRAEADR

-929 LDELLAAL
+929 LDELLVAL

-947 AIAARLDAV
+947 AITARLDVV

-979 ESERLTRACAERH
+979 ESERLTRACAERR

-1009 FLPAEDLTPQ
+1009 FLPAEELTPQ

-1081 ADDATAA
+1081 ADDAAAA

-1119 TERDALV
+1119 AERDALA

-1232 RVDQARAI
+1232 RVEKARAI

-1396 DAGAEGSGETEAAD
+1396 DAGAEGSGKTEAAD

>member
-1 MSVNR
+1 M
-6 WQVHRAGILNYWYY
+6 
-20 DEAEFLFAGG
+20 
-30 RLMLRGSNGS
+30 
-40 GKSVTMQSLVTVLLD
+40 
-55 GVTQAR
+55 
-61 RLDSFGSQSRRI
+61 
-73 EDYLLGERE
+73 
-82 ISEVDERTG
+82 
-91 YLFFEY
+91 
-97 KREATEQY
+97 
-105 VTTGI
+105 
-110 GLHAKRGTGRVD
+110 
-122 FWGFVLENG
+122 
-131 RRVGK
+131 
-136 DFSLYH
+136 
-142 LGHDPETGKTVKIPL
+142 
-157 SRRELVHAIGA
+157 HAIGA

-378 TLTEDLRKAEAACEA
+378 TLTEELRKAEAACEA

-407 LAADGVFPEHAALAA
+407 LAADGVFPEHTALAA
-422 EATAETVDD
+422 EVTAETVDD

-437 RQRLKDWRAHLR
+437 RQRLKAWRAHLR

-678 YLEPTPDEAAGVT
+678 YLEPTPDETAGVT

-786 RAAVLEARRA
+786 RAGVREARRA

-831 KERQLALRESI
+831 KERQLALRERI

-878 FRKAGELRN
+878 FRKAGELRS

-900 DTRAEADC
+900 DTRVEADR

-937 DAAAIEQRIA
+937 DAAAVEQRIA

-1068 ALPAGLGTAAALA
+1068 ALPAGLGTAAVLA

-1119 TERDALV
+1119 AERDALV